1 MACHHWV
8 SGATRWSY
16 FNRVSYERV
25 SDEIRAVVVGGGPA
39 GLATSHALA
48 SAGVEH
54 VVLERGDRPGYI
66 WSRHYDSLTLHTG
79 KKMSKLPGLPF
90 ARTVP
95 EFPSRT
101 DLLDYLQQYTL
112 TFRLPLQTG
121 ADVSRVVRDGASWVV
136 HAVDGRE
143 WRARSVVIA
152 TGIASNPVAPSFPGR
167 DRFGGRVR
175 HSADYQRP
183 DEYRGRRVLLV
194 GIGNS
199 GGEIAAEL
207 AHSGVS
213 VTVAVRSGAIVVPRE
228 VLGVPMQY
236 FTPVFGWLPRGGQ
249 RTAAKMIAA
258 FGGLFRQKS
267 PLPPPR
273 PGPCLRVPLVGFHL
287 TDQVRAGRVTVRPG
301 VAGFTDTG
309 VRFTDGTKE
318 PFDDVI
324 LATGYRAAIGMLGD
338 QVGTDDCG
346 YGRRRGRVISTD
358 QPDLYYVTPGLF
370 SSFRATDLAALVAPT
385 PLVRADAG
393 GVLEAWIRLTAQ
405 RATR

>member
-1 MACHHWV
+1 
-8 SGATRWSY
+8 
-16 FNRVSYERV
+16 
-25 SDEIRAVVVGGGPA
+25 VVVGGGPA

-54 VVLERGDRPGYI
+54 VSSSSAATGRATSGPVITTASRCTPAKRCRSCRG
-66 WSRHYDSLTLHTG
+66 SRSRG
-79 KKMSKLPGLPF
+79 
-90 ARTVP
+90 TVP

-101 DLLDYLQQYTL
+101 DLLDYLQQYTS

-258 FGGLFRQKS
+258 FGGVPS
-267 PLPPPR
+267 EVAAAATR

-358 QPDLYYVTPGLF
+358 QPDLY
-370 SSFRATDLAALVAPT
+370 
-385 PLVRADAG
+385 
-393 GVLEAWIRLTAQ
+393 
-405 RATR
+405 